1 MIHVSGH
8 VLLTSNKDL
17 SSFRFVGDMDVYVH
31 QVILLKTYPQTDFFQ
46 IKENKNFYVIL
57 TAKFNAFFA
66 GIYITCGLETL
77 TQPGGK
83 MRLTTNYLPLK
94 STTARSAN
102 VTAKS
107 NRFTSGATTWKIP
120 KQRAIFSAPL
130 RSSRQLLLPYG
141 TRDPMTQAWGH
152 TCFLYADVD
161 EGTSV
166 NFGDGLSS
174 GRLSTEDRSLC
185 NCQMVL
191 SG

>member
-1 MIHVSGH
+1 M
-8 VLLTSNKDL
+8 
-17 SSFRFVGDMDVYVH
+17 
-31 QVILLKTYPQTDFFQ
+31 
-46 IKENKNFYVIL
+46 IL

-66 GIYITCGLETL
+66 GMYITCGLETL

-141 TRDPMTQAWGH
+141 TRDPMTQAS
-152 TCFLYADVD
+152 LYADID

-166 NFGDGLSS
+166 NFGDGLSY

>member
-1 MIHVSGH
+1 M
-8 VLLTSNKDL
+8 
-17 SSFRFVGDMDVYVH
+17 
-31 QVILLKTYPQTDFFQ
+31 
-46 IKENKNFYVIL
+46 IL

-66 GIYITCGLETL
+66 GMYITCGLETL

-83 MRLTTNYLPLK
+83 MRLTMNYLPLK

-161 EGTSV
+161 EGTSAMDLV
-166 NFGDGLSS
+166 PDVY
-174 GRLSTEDRSLC
+174 RPKIDRYATVKWFWVVDPGAPGIIL
-185 NCQMVL
+185 
-191 SG
+191 

>member
-17 SSFRFVGDMDVYVH
+17 SSFRFFGDMDVYAH
-31 QVILLKTYPQTDFFQ
+31 QVILLKSYPQTDFFQ

-66 GIYITCGLETL
+66 GMYITCGLETL

-152 TCFLYADVD
+152 KCFLYADVD

-174 GRLSTEDRSLC
+174 GRLSTEDQSLC

>member
-1 MIHVSGH
+1 M
-8 VLLTSNKDL
+8 
-17 SSFRFVGDMDVYVH
+17 
-31 QVILLKTYPQTDFFQ
+31 
-46 IKENKNFYVIL
+46 IL
-57 TAKFNAFFA
+57 TAKFNAFVA
-66 GIYITCGLETL
+66 GMYITCGLETL

-191 SG
+191 SGWPRSSWDHTLNES

>member
-77 TQPGGK
+77 TLPGGK

-174 GRLSTEDRSLC
+174 GHLSTEDRSLC

>member
-77 TQPGGK
+77 TLPGGK

>member
-1 MIHVSGH
+1 M
-8 VLLTSNKDL
+8 
-17 SSFRFVGDMDVYVH
+17 
-31 QVILLKTYPQTDFFQ
+31 
-46 IKENKNFYVIL
+46 IL

-66 GIYITCGLETL
+66 GMYITCGLETL

-83 MRLTTNYLPLK
+83 MRLTMNYLPLK
-94 STTARSAN
+94 STTARSAK

-107 NRFTSGATTWKIP
+107 NRFTSGATTWKIS

-166 NFGDGLSS
+166 NFGDGLIS
-174 GRLSTEDRSLC
+174 GHLSTEDRSLC

>member
-1 MIHVSGH
+1 M
-8 VLLTSNKDL
+8 
-17 SSFRFVGDMDVYVH
+17 
-31 QVILLKTYPQTDFFQ
+31 
-46 IKENKNFYVIL
+46 KENKNFYAIL

-66 GIYITCGLETL
+66 GMYITCGLETL

>member
-77 TQPGGK
+77 TPPGGK

-107 NRFTSGATTWKIP
+107 NRFTSGATTWKVP

>member
-1 MIHVSGH
+1 M
-8 VLLTSNKDL
+8 
-17 SSFRFVGDMDVYVH
+17 
-31 QVILLKTYPQTDFFQ
+31 
-46 IKENKNFYVIL
+46 KENKNFYAIL

-66 GIYITCGLETL
+66 GMYITCGLETL

-107 NRFTSGATTWKIP
+107 NRFTSGATAWKIP

-141 TRDPMTQAWGH
+141 TRDPMTQASAH
-152 TCFLYADVD
+152 TCFLHADD
-161 EGTSV
+161 NEGTSV

>member
-107 NRFTSGATTWKIP
+107 NRFTSGATTWKIS

-174 GRLSTEDRSLC
+174 GHLSTEDRSLC

>member
-77 TQPGGK
+77 TLPGGK

-130 RSSRQLLLPYG
+130 RSSRQLLLLYG

>member
-83 MRLTTNYLPLK
+83 MRLTMNYLPLN

>member
-1 MIHVSGH
+1 MWYLPRNSTPS
-8 VLLTSNKDL
+8 L
-17 SSFRFVGDMDVYVH
+17 
-31 QVILLKTYPQTDFFQ
+31 QV
-46 IKENKNFYVIL
+46 
-57 TAKFNAFFA
+57 
-66 GIYITCGLETL
+66 YITCGLETL

-83 MRLTTNYLPLK
+83 IRLTTNYLPLK

-107 NRFTSGATTWKIP
+107 NRFTSGATAWKIP

-141 TRDPMTQAWGH
+141 TRDPITQAWGH
-152 TCFLYADVD
+152 TCFLHADDD

-191 SG
+191 SSWPRSSWDHTLNES